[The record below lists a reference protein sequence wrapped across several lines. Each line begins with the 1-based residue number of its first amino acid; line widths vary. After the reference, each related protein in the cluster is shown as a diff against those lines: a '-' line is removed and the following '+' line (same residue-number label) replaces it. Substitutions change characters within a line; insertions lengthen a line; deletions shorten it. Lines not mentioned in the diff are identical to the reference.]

1 MALILYPWH
10 PWWHLTASV
19 GARLHNLMQL
29 ADFCKGKC
37 GGSGNMSPCWPYCI
51 QCLKQKGKEGSYNRS
66 LGHLQCWILRPLLR
80 PLELE
85 TQRSGSSDQLPG
97 ACNGIL
103 TLKAE
108 TLAPKDS
115 STPEMFC
122 WIRESLL
129 SSGFHPN
136 EKITQSHTEL

>member
-1 MALILYPWH
+1 MTPILYPWH
-10 PWWHLTASV
+10 LWQHFTPSV
-19 GARLHNLMQL
+19 GARLHNMMQL

-37 GGSGNMSPCWPYCI
+37 EGSGNMSPCWPYCL
-51 QCLKQKGKEGSYNRS
+51 QYLKQKVKEGSYNRS

-85 TQRSGSSDQLPG
+85 TQRFGSSDQLPL
-97 ACNGIL
+97 ACNQIL
-103 TLKAE
+103 TLKTE
-108 TLAPKDS
+108 TIAPKGS

-129 SSGFHPN
+129 NSGFHPS
-136 EKITQSHTEL
+136 EKIPQSHTEL